1 MVLRFAVVSYAHM
14 HAWSYTR
21 AIKELE
27 AEGKATLEAIFDNNT
42 NRLRRAQ
49 EVFKPRRVYND
60 FNRLMA
66 DGGFDAAVVAS
77 ENARHITYA
86 LPLIKAGVHVI
97 VEKPIT
103 TTVRDAVEMV
113 NEADRHG
120 VKLQVAFVMRYHDAV
135 VEAKNRIGEFG
146 RIKAITA
153 TNHGTCPYDWFVDP
167 ELAGGGAMMDHI
179 VHVADLIRWFT
190 GKEFEEVLAFV
201 GKNIRPELKV
211 EDNGLILAKLTDG
224 TPVSIDSSWS
234 RHETWPIWGD
244 VYMRMLA
251 DRGVLTI
258 NAFNQNI
265 SLADDKGFH
274 WVSFGPDADR
284 NMIEDFIRV
293 VNEGGQPRAS
303 GLDGLR
309 ALEVVVAAYKSW
321 REGRPVKISEVRV
334 Q

>member
-27 AEGKATLEAIFDNNT
+27 AEGKAILEAVYENNAD
-42 NRLRRAQ
+42 RLRRVQ
-49 EVFKPRRVYND
+49 ETYKPRRAYSD
-60 FNRLMA
+60 FEKLMA
-66 DGGFDAAVVAS
+66 EGGFDAAVVAS
-77 ENARHITYA
+77 ENAKHITYA
-86 LPLIKAGVHVI
+86 LPLIRAGVHVI

-103 TTVRDAVEMV
+103 TTIKDAVEMV
-113 NEADRHG
+113 NEADRRG

-135 VEAKNRIGEFG
+135 VEARNRVNELGS
-146 RIKAITA
+146 IKAITA

-190 GKEFEEVLAFV
+190 GKEFDIVYASV

-211 EDNGLILAKLTDG
+211 EDNALILAKLSDG

-234 RHETWPIWGD
+234 RHDTWPIWGD
-244 VYMRMLA
+244 VYMRILGE
-251 DRGVLTI
+251 RGVLTI

-265 SLADDKGFH
+265 SLADSKGFH
-274 WVSFGPDADR
+274 WVGYGPDADK
-284 NMIEDFIRV
+284 NMIEDFIEV
-293 VNEGGQPRAS
+293 VTRNKQPRAS

-321 REGRPVKISEVRV
+321 REGRPVKISEVRI

>member
-27 AEGKATLEAIFDNNT
+27 AEGKASLVAVFDNNSD
-42 NRLRRAQ
+42 RLRRVQ
-49 EVFKPRRVYND
+49 EAFKPKAVYND
-60 FNRLMA
+60 FDKLLA
-66 DGGFDAAVVAS
+66 EGGFNAAIVAS
-77 ENARHITYA
+77 ENAKHVTYA
-86 LPLIKAGVHVI
+86 LPLIRAGVHVI

-103 TTVRDAVEMV
+103 TMVSDAVTMV
-113 NEADRHG
+113 NEAEKRG

-135 VEAKNRIGEFG
+135 VEAKNRVSELGG
-146 RIKAITA
+146 IKSITA
-153 TNHGTCPYDWFVDP
+153 TNHGTCPFDWFVDP

-179 VHVADLIRWFT
+179 VHAADLIRWFT
-190 GKEFEEVLAFV
+190 GKEFEEVSAFV

-211 EDNGLILAKLTDG
+211 EDNALILAKLSDG

-244 VYMRMLA
+244 VYMRILTEH
-251 DRGVLTI
+251 GVLTI

-265 SLADDKGFH
+265 SLADNKGFH

-284 NMIEDFIRV
+284 NMVEDFIRV
-293 VNEGGQPRAS
+293 VENNLTPRAS

-309 ALEVVVAAYKSW
+309 ALEVVAAAYRSW
-321 REGRPVKISEVRV
+321 REGRPIKISEVRV

>member
-42 NRLRRAQ
+42 DRLRRAQ

-113 NEADRHG
+113 NEADRRG

-146 RIKAITA
+146 RIKAI
-153 TNHGTCPYDWFVDP
+153 
-167 ELAGGGAMMDHI
+167 
-179 VHVADLIRWFT
+179 
-190 GKEFEEVLAFV
+190 
-201 GKNIRPELKV
+201 
-211 EDNGLILAKLTDG
+211 
-224 TPVSIDSSWS
+224 
-234 RHETWPIWGD
+234 
-244 VYMRMLA
+244 
-251 DRGVLTI
+251 
-258 NAFNQNI
+258 
-265 SLADDKGFH
+265 
-274 WVSFGPDADR
+274 
-284 NMIEDFIRV
+284 
-293 VNEGGQPRAS
+293 
-303 GLDGLR
+303 
-309 ALEVVVAAYKSW
+309 
-321 REGRPVKISEVRV
+321 
-334 Q
+334 